1 MALKFLSDLDFQ
13 GNVDLNGN
21 LLSNARLQN
30 SASNPSGPSA
40 GQIYYNS
47 SDNEIR
53 FYNGT
58 SWINLSSS
66 TGDITAV
73 TAGSGL
79 TGGGTSGAV
88 TVNVG
93 AGTGITVN
101 ANDVAIS
108 SGGVGSTQLANNSV
122 THAKYQQ
129 VATDTIIG
137 RTASGTGN
145 VTALSA
151 SDVRT
156 ILNVADGATNTEDP
170 AITSDGSTPSLAS
183 GITGPEI
190 RTLIGAGT
198 SSLQLGTTA
207 STALA
212 GNTSIP
218 SGALASKDSVA
229 SADIDADAVTA
240 AKIADDAISEEH
252 LDVTA
257 VTGHG
262 DLGDAFADGD
272 SIIVHDTSASAL
284 KEGTIKN
291 LANYMQDE
299 LTFTTNTDTDV
310 SAANLKTRLA
320 GFTSADT
327 VYIGDADDDTTVV
340 IRGTLQVDGTTTTV
354 NSQTLS
360 TGDNII
366 ELNND
371 VTGTPTE
378 NAGLEVNRGSEN
390 NVLFRWN
397 ETDDR
402 WQFTNDGSTYY
413 NIPTS
418 GEYSNN
424 SGDITSVTVT
434 AGNGLTGGGTVNSGA
449 YSKTLNIGAGT
460 GITVNAND
468 VAISSGGVDTTQLAA
483 DAVTG
488 AKIADDAVD
497 SEHIA
502 AGAIDTDHI
511 AADQVTYAKIQNV
524 SATNRILGRDSAGA
538 GNIEEI
544 TPANLRTMINV
555 ADGANNYSLP
565 TATASVLGG
574 VKIGS
579 GISISSGVISA
590 DTQRTDEQV
599 RDLVADVMVGNATHT
614 GITATDDDSGNGVD
628 LVNQYNVYT
637 ANFNQAAA
645 GDKEFAQST
654 TRVQNPAHVTVYD
667 SNNSMVHIETTFSD
681 TSGSEKITLVSLPAG
696 DYNVVITG
704 LRTT

>member
-66 TGDITAV
+66 TGDITGV

-79 TGGGTSGAV
+79 TGGGNSGAV
-88 TVNVG
+88 TLNVG

-101 ANDVAIS
+101 ADDVQIS
-108 SGGVGSTQLANNSV
+108 DGGVGSTQLANNAV
-122 THAKYQQ
+122 TLAKM
-129 VATDTIIG
+129 ATMATNSFLGRDT
-137 RTASGTGN
+137 ANTGN
-145 VTALSA
+145 VEVISA
-151 SDVRT
+151 SAART
-156 ILNVADGATNTEDP
+156 ILNVANGATNTEAP
-170 AITSDGSTPSLAS
+170 AITSDGATPALAT
-183 GITGPEI
+183 GISAAEV
-190 RTLIGAGT
+190 RSVIGAGT
-198 SSLQLGTTA
+198 SSFDGAYSSLTGKPT
-207 STALA
+207 
-212 GNTSIP
+212 IP
-218 SGALASKDSVA
+218 SGALASLDSVDTA
-229 SADIDADAVTA
+229 EIAADAVTA

-257 VTGHG
+257 VTGHT

-310 SAANLKTRLA
+310 SKANLITRLA
-320 GFTSADT
+320 EFNSSDT
-327 VYIGDADDDTTVV
+327 INIGDADDDTTVI
-340 IRGTLQVDGTTTTV
+340 IRGTLQVDGTTITT
-354 NSQTLS
+354 NSETV
-360 TGDNII
+360 TIADNII
-366 ELNND
+366 VLNSNSAD
-371 VTGTPTE
+371 TPTE
-378 NAGLEVNRGSEN
+378 NAGIEVERGNST

-397 ETDDR
+397 ETNDR
-402 WQFTNDGSTYY
+402 WEFTNDGSTYY
-413 NIPTS
+413 NIPIS
-418 GEYSNN
+418 SEYTNN

-434 AGNGLTGGGTVNSGA
+434 AGNGLTGGGTANSGS
-449 YSKTLNIGAGT
+449 YSKTLAVGAGT
-460 GITVNAND
+460 GLTVNAD
-468 VAISSGGVDTTQLAA
+468 DIQISDGGVDTTQLAA

-502 AGAIDTDHI
+502 AGAIDTEHI

-538 GNIEEI
+538 GIIEEI

-590 DTQRTDEQV
+590 DEQRPEEKV
-599 RDLVADVMVGNATHT
+599 MDLVAEVMVTNASHT

-628 LVNQYNVYT
+628 LVNSYNVYT
-637 ANFNQAAA
+637 ADISKGSA
-645 GDKEFAQST
+645 GDHDIAQST
-654 TRVQNPAHVTVYD
+654 SRVQNPASVTLYD

-681 TSGSEKITLVSLPAG
+681 TSGSEKITLKSLPAG
-696 DYNVVITG
+696 DYKVVIVG